1 MQKNIRLSART
12 ASAIKSSLLR
22 KVYKGA
28 IALAIMTYFCP
39 GQVINSQDD
48 SLLIDEFRTVKPVS
62 ADTAHRQREI
72 ARPLGADSI
81 SKQRETSK
89 PNAADTMPQQQEIGK
104 PVSADSMTQQQ
115 EIGKTIIVD
124 TVPQQ
129 EEIGKPV
136 TTEPVRP
143 SHAEETTV
151 EPVVHN
157 LSPFSS
163 DRMHCFG
170 VSLDY
175 FSYAEVSNL
184 ADVFPGYPVG
194 YPPNFVQGSPKS
206 TEHGLMFGFNYQGT
220 LRQHGSPILFRPD
233 LEVQIG
239 IHQAYV
245 GSTQAQPITD
255 RRRDTIGFK
264 FLPAQFY
271 KSNYFAQAGVDIGY
285 CRTHAIVPFYIYSGI
300 KGKLWYR
307 DMTADT
313 TSYASQITNA
323 EVYYW
328 FSIPLGLA
336 LSMPVSHSFAWG
348 VDVSCDLMFKGYM
361 QVLLSAFDAENT
373 YKTVSPVVTLGNRP
387 AFHIEFPC
395 TFKLPGENI
404 FRLTPYLTIY
414 SFGQSETEISQNFIN
429 NIYQPGSDQVFNEPS
444 SNSWLLGLKIQLGF
458 LSPYTRTR

>member
-1 MQKNIRLSART
+1 MLKNIRLSAKT
-12 ASAIKSSLLR
+12 VSAIKSSLLR
-22 KVYKGA
+22 KVCKGA
-28 IALAIMTYFCP
+28 IALAIMTYSCP

-62 ADTAHRQREI
+62 ADTVHRQSEI

-89 PNAADTMPQQQEIGK
+89 PNAADTMSQQQEIGK
-104 PVSADSMTQQQ
+104 PVPADSVTQQQ
-115 EIGKTIIVD
+115 
-124 TVPQQ
+124 
-129 EEIGKPV
+129 EIGKPV

-143 SHAEETTV
+143 SHAEETPV

-184 ADVFPGYPVG
+184 TDVFPGYPVG

-206 TEHGLMFGFNYQGT
+206 MEHGLMFGFNYQGA

-233 LEVQIG
+233 LDVQIG
-239 IHQAYV
+239 IHQAYN
-245 GSTQAQPITD
+245 GSTQALPILNS
-255 RRRDTIGFK
+255 RGDTVGFQ
-264 FLPAQFY
+264 FLPVNIY
-271 KSNYFAQAGVDIGY
+271 KTNYFVQAGLDVGY
-285 CRTHAIVPFYIYSGI
+285 CRTHPIVPFYLYTGI

-336 LSMPVSHSFAWG
+336 LSMPVSPNFAWG

-373 YKTVSPVVTLGNRP
+373 YKTVSPAVTLGERP
-387 AFHIEFPC
+387 GFHVEFPFI
-395 TFKLPGENI
+395 FKLPGEYI
-404 FRLTPYLTIY
+404 FRFTPYFTIY
-414 SFGQSETEISQNFIN
+414 SFGQSETEISQNFVN

-444 SNSWLLGLKIQLGF
+444 STSWLLGLKIQLGF

>member
-1 MQKNIRLSART
+1 MLKNIRLSAKT
-12 ASAIKSSLLR
+12 VSAIKSSLLR
-22 KVYKGA
+22 KVCKGA
-28 IALAIMTYFCP
+28 IALAIMTYSCP

-62 ADTAHRQREI
+62 ADTVHRQSEI

-104 PVSADSMTQQQ
+104 PVSADSVTQQQ
-115 EIGKTIIVD
+115 EIGKTITVD
-124 TVPQQ
+124 TVPRQ

-143 SHAEETTV
+143 SHAEETPV

-206 TEHGLMFGFNYQGT
+206 TEHGLMFGFNYQGA

-233 LEVQIG
+233 LDVQIG
-239 IHQAYV
+239 IHQAY
-245 GSTQAQPITD
+245 D
-255 RRRDTIGFK
+255 RIDAGFAHYLNSRGDTIGFQ
-264 FLPAQFY
+264 FLPVNIY
-271 KSNYFAQAGVDIGY
+271 KSNYFVQAGLDIGY
-285 CRTHAIVPFYIYSGI
+285 CRTHAIVPFYLYTGI

-336 LSMPVSHSFAWG
+336 LSMPVSPNFAWG

-373 YKTVSPVVTLGNRP
+373 YKTVSPAVTLGERP
-387 AFHIEFPC
+387 AISRGISF
-395 TFKLPGENI
+395 
-404 FRLTPYLTIY
+404 YL
-414 SFGQSETEISQNFIN
+414 
-429 NIYQPGSDQVFNEPS
+429 
-444 SNSWLLGLKIQLGF
+444 
-458 LSPYTRTR
+458 